1 MPFTSGTDARRVASG
16 REAALGEDG
25 LAGEPPVVRS
35 CASVRDCSP
44 CGINPSAR
52 SRGTADN
59 RWNAGAAIRGGAPD
73 LEGCSPPCAGGGAL
87 VRLNGRVK
95 RLRYAAAGGIGVA
108 RRRFVADALRQWQ
121 VDLVCSVDSGH
132 SVWLLRADTV
142 GTMACY
148 AAMRRR
154 LRCPAKSTSR
164 WRRSL
169 CRRDLFAS
177 RAGTLSASTAP
188 STQETASLPAVG
200 THLRQHHH
208 AYRILVL
215 ELDGQAID
223 VPEQLEEK

>member
-95 RLRYAAAGGIGVA
+95 RLRTECRSRLPDGMLPLDASGLRVGVSLPTRSGNGKLIWCVLLILGIAFGSSEPTTHRRHDGMLRRNAPPTAVSGEKYLLVAKKPMSARLVREPCRHAECKHCPEHAGD
-108 RRRFVADALRQWQ
+108 REPTRSW
-121 VDLVCSVDSGH
+121 H
-132 SVWLLRADTV
+132 T
-142 GTMACY
+142 
-148 AAMRRR
+148 
-154 LRCPAKSTSR
+154 PAP
-164 WRRSL
+164 
-169 CRRDLFAS
+169 
-177 RAGTLSASTAP
+177 AP
-188 STQETASLPAVG
+188 SRLPNPCTGA
-200 THLRQHHH
+200 
-208 AYRILVL
+208 
-215 ELDGQAID
+215 
-223 VPEQLEEK
+223 